1 MASNLDPLNVNVR
14 LYNQVSEILHELE
27 HGPNITLK
35 ERVTALVAI
44 GRIQVLFTTLRKEKL
59 SDPGTGSTIRKY
71 AAAFKA
77 NDARGRKKIAGAVAA
92 LAVADESESAIDD
105 WSDEHDGDDSDEHD
119 DAAE

>member
-35 ERVTALVAI
+35 ERITALVAI
-44 GRIQVLFTTLRKEKL
+44 GRIQVLFTTLRKERI

>member
-1 MASNLDPLNVNVR
+1 MTSNLDPLNVNVR

-35 ERVTALVAI
+35 ERITALVAI
-44 GRIQVLFTTLRKEKL
+44 GRIQVLFTTLRKERI